1 MEQRLLHTPEGVRDI
16 YSGEYARKK
25 ALLQKLH
32 RVVEGYGYCDIETP
46 TFEYFDVFSR
56 EIGTTPSKD
65 LYKFFDR
72 EGNTLVLRPD
82 MTPAIA
88 RAYAKYFSN
97 EELGVRLSYMGNTF
111 VNNSSLQGHLKE
123 MTQLG
128 AELIGDRSVEA
139 DAEITAMIVEMLLAA
154 GLTEFQVS
162 IGHVE
167 FFQSLLAEAGVDKA
181 TEQELRRLITN
192 KNNFG
197 VETLLEERNMNEKL
211 TNLFKRLPQ
220 MFGNIEVLD
229 QAESMTDNTQA
240 LAAIARLRKLYE
252 IIRKYGYEKYITFD
266 LGVVS
271 KYKYYTGIIF
281 QAYTYGTGEAVAKG
295 GRYDTL
301 MDHFGKPAPAIGFVC
316 VTDRLLSALNRQNIR
331 VGMERP
337 LTLLL
342 YYPEEAQ
349 TAIACAGKLR
359 QTQEDTELLCMDA
372 DKNVDDYRAYAKKR
386 DVSKLCYYKDGHFV
400 AETLKEIE
408 RPGVERR

>member
-1 MEQRLLHTPEGVRDI
+1 MYKQILHTPEGVRDI
-16 YSGEYARKK
+16 YNGECRRKHFIQDQLHQV
-25 ALLQKLH
+25 LLS
-32 RVVEGYGYCDIETP
+32 YGYEDIQTP
-46 TFEYFDVFSR
+46 TFEFFDVFSR
-56 EIGTTPSKD
+56 EIGTVPSRE

-82 MTPAIA
+82 VTPSIA
-88 RAYAKYFSN
+88 RAVAKYFT
-97 EELGVRLSYMGNTF
+97 EEDMPVRLCYMANTF
-111 VNNSSLQGHLKE
+111 INSSELQGRLKE
-123 MTQLG
+123 TTQLG
-128 AELIGDRSVEA
+128 AELIGDGSAET
-139 DAEITAMIVEMLLAA
+139 DAELLALVVESLLKA
-154 GLTEFQVS
+154 GLKEFQVS
-162 IGHVE
+162 VGHVD
-167 FFQSLLAEAGVDKA
+167 FFQSLLKEAGLP
-181 TEQELRRLITN
+181 EEMELELREFISN
-192 KNNFG
+192 KNIFG
-197 VETLLEERNMNEKL
+197 VKELLDPLELPDPLKEAL
-211 TNLFKRLPQ
+211 ASIPNLF
-220 MFGNIEVLD
+220 GSVDVLD
-229 QAESMTDNTQA
+229 RAESCAVSADAKAA
-240 LAAIARLRKLYE
+240 LARLRKIYRLMEY
-252 IIRKYGYEKYITFD
+252 YGYEKYITFD

-331 VGMERP
+331 VGMNRP

-400 AETLKEIE
+400 TETLKEIE